1 MNRREVPGSRVPLLS
16 GSRHGRVRWEDSL
29 GRRSDRRTGPVPV
42 PQPPRVRTGA
52 CRGFSLLET
61 LIALLVLSIGA
72 LGNVALQLHALQAT
86 HSAYQRTLASLI
98 AADAGERLWMA
109 AAGGDDGLGWFGDW
123 VEQRDCAQAD
133 PHVCLPGLEV
143 RVTGVGTGRVI
154 SVSWAEERF
163 TDAADGRVQ
172 LDYAI
177 EVPQEPA
184 S

>member
-1 MNRREVPGSRVPLLS
+1 MKRRGWPGTGMPFLS
-16 GSRHGRVRWEDSL
+16 GPRHAHAAAARSRPA
-29 GRRSDRRTGPVPV
+29 PVPA
-42 PQPPRVRTGA
+42 RLRIRA
-52 CRGFSLLET
+52 CSGFSLLET
-61 LIALLVLSIGA
+61 LVALLVFAVGA
-72 LGNVALQLHALQAT
+72 LGSVALQLHALQAT

-109 AAGGDDGLGWFGDW
+109 AAGGGAGLGWVDDW
-123 VEQRDCAQAD
+123 VQRRECAQAG

-143 RVTGVGTGRVI
+143 RVNGAGTGRVI

-177 EVPQEPA
+177 ELPQEPG

>member
-1 MNRREVPGSRVPLLS
+1 MNRRRMPGSRTPLLS
-16 GSRHGRVRWEDSL
+16 GFRHGLAWCGDSR
-29 GRRSDRRTGPVPV
+29 GRRSVLRTGPVPA
-42 PQPPRVRTGA
+42 PLQPRVRAGA

-72 LGNVALQLHALQAT
+72 LGNVALQLHALQVT

-123 VEQRDCAQAD
+123 VEQRDCAQDD

-143 RVTGVGTGRVI
+143 RITGVGTGRVI

>member
-1 MNRREVPGSRVPLLS
+1 MSRRC
-16 GSRHGRVRWEDSL
+16 
-29 GRRSDRRTGPVPV
+29 
-42 PQPPRVRTGA
+42 A
-52 CRGFSLLET
+52 GFSLLET

-98 AADAGERLWMA
+98 AADAGERLWQS
-109 AAGGDDGLGWFGDW
+109 AAGGDTGLGWLDDW
-123 VEQRDCAQAD
+123 VQRRDCAQAD
-133 PHVCLPGLEV
+133 PHVCLPELEV
-143 RVTGVGTGRVI
+143 RISGGGTGRVI

-163 TDAADGRVQ
+163 ADAEHGRVQ

-177 EVPQEPA
+177 QVPQEPT